1 MGKKLVIVES
11 PAKAKTINKILGK
24 DYIVKSSMGHIR
36 DLPVKSLGVDVKDG
50 FKPTYVMV
58 KTRKKVVDEL
68 KAAAKSCDAIY
79 LAPDPDRE
87 GEAIAWHLKEML
99 SKIKANAEKPFVRV
113 QYNEITPRAV
123 KAAFENPVELE
134 MPRVDAQQARRV
146 LDRIVG
152 YMVSPLLWRRVQ
164 RGLSAGRVQ
173 SVALRLVCEREQ
185 QIQEF
190 KPETFWVFG
199 ALVRKLIMPLEPF
212 SVKLAKIN
220 GEKAVIGNQTEADKV
235 RQELDGAALKV
246 AGVKTRN
253 IQRKPQPPFI
263 TSTLQQAASN
273 VFSFSPK
280 RTMGIAQKL
289 YEGVNLGQGPTG
301 LITYMRTDSV
311 SLSQDAITTC
321 RTYVEKTFGNEYLP
335 EKPNLYK
342 SRSGAQEAHEAIRP
356 TDVTLTPDKVR
367 KHLDAPEFKLY
378 QLIWQRFVGCQMTPA
393 KIEQRTI
400 EIEASP
406 KAAEGEA
413 AAYLF
418 TATASEVKFPGH
430 RKVTGE
436 KDKKKADSDELDVLP
451 AVTEGEPL
459 MCLELLSEEKQT
471 QPPSRYSEASLV
483 KALESNGVG
492 RPSTYASII
501 STLEQRKYVEIQK
514 RSLLPSGLGM
524 KTSALLVSDLGD
536 LFDVKFTAAMEE
548 SLDQI
553 EHGDV
558 DWTEMLAKFYEQFSK
573 WMEATKAPPAD
584 QDAVRRVV
592 DALDAVEEWAPP
604 VKRGKRT
611 YSDEKF
617 VKSIG
622 ETLEHEEK
630 QVSTRQFEALGRI
643 ACRYREKLP
652 VLADVLTANGLKA
665 LLDEP
670 LPEPPRESSIKKL
683 ELLLSLE
690 LDEGGRDFAQSLA
703 DQAKGGRR
711 LSPAQL
717 KALDR
722 MVLANSVKIEGFEGL
737 KESLDLVGQ
746 ELPEDNESPELIQ
759 LMSTVE
765 DWKPPVKRGKREFN
779 DETFFA
785 SLSQQLGARGYLS
798 DRQRAALKR
807 MIRRYREQVPTFE
820 EVAERLDLNA
830 KPKRS
835 FTGKGKAEAQP
846 VSEGDAS

>member
-24 DYIVKSSMGHIR
+24 DYIVKSSMGHVR
-36 DLPVKSLGVDVKDG
+36 DLPVKSLGVDVKNG

-68 KAAAKSCDAIY
+68 KAAAKTCDAIY

-99 SKIKANAEKPFVRV
+99 SKIKANADKPFVRV

-123 KAAFENPVELE
+123 KAAFENPTELE

-185 QIQEF
+185 QILDF

-199 ALVRKLIMPLEPF
+199 ALVRKLIAPMEPF
-212 SVKLAKIN
+212 AVKLAKIN
-220 GEKAVIGNQTEADKV
+220 GEKAVIANQAEAEKV
-235 RQELDGAALKV
+235 QQELDGAALKV
-246 AGVKTRN
+246 GAVKIRN
-253 IQRKPQPPFI
+253 VQRKPKPPFI

-289 YEGVNLGQGPTG
+289 YEGINLGEGPTG

-311 SLSQDAITTC
+311 SLSQDAIESC
-321 RTYVEKTFGNEYLP
+321 RGYVEKTFGGDYLP
-335 EKPNLYK
+335 EKPIVYK
-342 SRSGAQEAHEAIRP
+342 SRSSAQEAHEAIRP
-356 TDVTLTPDKVR
+356 TDVTITPDQVKG
-367 KHLDAPEFKLY
+367 HLDAPEFKLY

-393 KIEQRTI
+393 QIEQRTI
-400 EIEASP
+400 EIEAVPTAVS
-406 KAAEGEA
+406 EA
-413 AAYLF
+413 TAAYLF

-436 KDKKKADSDELDVLP
+436 KDKKKAESDELDVLP

-471 QPPSRYSEASLV
+471 QPPSRFSEASLV
-483 KALESNGVG
+483 KAMESNGVG
-492 RPSTYASII
+492 RPSTYASIL
-501 STLEQRKYVEIQK
+501 STLEHRKYVDIQK
-514 RSLLPSGLGM
+514 RSLLPTSLGM
-524 KTSALLVSDLGD
+524 KTSALLVADLGD
-536 LFDVKFTAAMEE
+536 LFDVKFTAAMEA
-548 SLDQI
+548 SLDEI
-553 EHGDV
+553 EQGKLV
-558 DWTEMLAKFYEQFSK
+558 WTDMIATFYEQFSK

-584 QDAVRRVV
+584 QAAVRNML
-592 DALDAVEEWAPP
+592 DALEAVEEWAPA

-617 VKSIG
+617 VTSIG
-622 ETLEHEEK
+622 ETLEHEKK

-643 ACRYREKLP
+643 ACRYREQVP
-652 VLADVLTANGLKA
+652 ALTQALTDNGLKA

-670 LPEPPRESSIKKL
+670 LPEPPRPASIQKL
-683 ELLLSLE
+683 ELLLALE
-690 LDEGGRDFAQSLA
+690 LDEGGRGFIESLS
-703 DQAKGGRR
+703 DQVKGGRR

-717 KALDR
+717 GAMDR
-722 MVLANSVKIEGFEGL
+722 MVLASASRIEGFEGMKDAL
-737 KESLDLVGQ
+737 ELTGQ
-746 ELPEDNESPELIQ
+746 ELPEDNESPELIE
-759 LMSTVE
+759 LMRTVE
-765 DWKPPVKRGKREFN
+765 TWNPPVKRGKREFN
-779 DETFFA
+779 DQTFFT
-785 SLSQQLGARGYLS
+785 SLDQQLSSRKYLS

-807 MIRRYREQVPTFE
+807 MIRRYREQIPTYDA
-820 EVAERLDLNA
+820 VAERLELNA
-830 KPKRS
+830 KPKKR
-835 FTGKGKAEAQP
+835 GGGEK
-846 VSEGDAS
+846 

>member
-24 DYIVKSSMGHIR
+24 DYIVKSSMGHVR
-36 DLPVKSLGVDVKDG
+36 DLPVKSLGVDVKNG
-50 FKPTYVMV
+50 FKPSYVMV

-68 KAAAKSCDAIY
+68 KAAAKLCDAIY

-99 SKIKANAEKPFVRV
+99 SGIKANADKPFVRV

-123 KAAFENPVELE
+123 KAAFENPTELE

-185 QIQEF
+185 QILDF

-220 GEKAVIGNQTEADKV
+220 GEKAVIGSQAEADKV
-235 RQELDGAALKV
+235 QRELDGATLKV
-246 AGVKTRN
+246 AAVKTRN
-253 IQRKPQPPFI
+253 IQRKPYPPFI

-273 VFSFSPK
+273 VCSFSPK

-311 SLSQDAITTC
+311 SLSQDALTSC
-321 RTYVEKTFGNEYLP
+321 RGYIEKTFGDAYLP
-335 EKPNLYK
+335 ENPNIYK

-356 TDVTLTPDKVR
+356 TDVTITPEIVK
-367 KHLDAPEFKLY
+367 KHVDAAEYKLY
-378 QLIWQRFVGCQMTPA
+378 RLIWQRFVGCQMTPA
-393 KIEQRTI
+393 KIEQRTV
-400 EIEASP
+400 EIEAAP
-406 KAAEGEA
+406 KEASGES

-436 KDKKKADSDELDVLP
+436 KDKKKDDSDELDVLP

-459 MCLELLSEEKQT
+459 MCVELLSEEKQT
-471 QPPSRYSEASLV
+471 QPPSRFSEASLV
-483 KALESNGVG
+483 KAMESNGVG

-501 STLEQRKYVEIQK
+501 STLEQRKYVDIQK
-514 RSLLPSGLGM
+514 RSLQPSSLGM
-524 KTSALLVSDLGD
+524 KTSALLVADLGE

-548 SLDQI
+548 SLDEI
-553 EHGDV
+553 EQGNV
-558 DWTEMLAKFYEQFSK
+558 VWTEMIAKFYEQFSK

-584 QDAVRRVV
+584 QDAVRHV
-592 DALDAVEEWAPP
+592 LDAFEAVKEWAPA

-617 VKSIG
+617 VTSIG
-622 ETLEHEEK
+622 ETLEHEKK

-643 ACRYREKLP
+643 ACRYREQVPALIQ
-652 VLADVLTANGLKA
+652 ALTDNGLKA

-670 LPEPPRESSIKKL
+670 LPEPPRPSSLKKL
-683 ELLLSLE
+683 ELLLALE
-690 LDEGGRDFAQSLA
+690 LDEGGASFAQSLE
-703 DQAKGGRR
+703 DQVKGGRR

-717 KALDR
+717 NALDR
-722 MVLANSVKIEGFEGL
+722 MMLSNSKRIENFEGM
-737 KESLDLVGQ
+737 KDDLGLAGQ
-746 ELPEDNESPELIQ
+746 ELPEDNESPELIA
-759 LMSTVE
+759 LMGAVE
-765 DWKPPVKRGKREFN
+765 TWNPPVKRGKREFN
-779 DETFFA
+779 DETFFT
-785 SLSQQLGARGYLS
+785 SLHQQLGSRGYLS

-807 MIRRYREQVPTFE
+807 MIRRYREQIPTFDD
-820 EVAERLDLNA
+820 VAERLDLNA
-830 KPKRS
+830 KPKRGGG
-835 FTGKGKAEAQP
+835 GKKAAAET
-846 VSEGDAS
+846 EG

>member
-24 DYIVKSSMGHIR
+24 DFVVKSSMGHVR
-36 DLPVKSLGVDVKDG
+36 DLPVKSLGVSVKDG
-50 FKPTYVMV
+50 FKPSYVLV

-68 KAAAKSCDAIY
+68 KAAAKTCDAIY

-87 GEAIAWHLKEML
+87 GEAIAWHLKEIL
-99 SKIKANAEKPFVRV
+99 SKAKANAEKPFYRV

-123 KAAFENPVELE
+123 KAAFDNPGALE

-152 YMVSPLLWRRVQ
+152 YMVSPHLWRRVQ

-185 QIQEF
+185 QILDF
-190 KPETFWVFG
+190 NPETYWVFG
-199 ALVRKLIMPLEPF
+199 ALVRKMIMPLEPF

-220 GEKAVIGNQTEADKV
+220 GEKAEIGSQAEADKV
-235 RQELDGAALKV
+235 NQDLNGAPMKV
-246 AGVKTRN
+246 SAIKIRNVK
-253 IQRKPQPPFI
+253 RKPYPPFI

-273 VFSFSPK
+273 VCSFSPK
-280 RTMGIAQKL
+280 RTMSIAQKL

-311 SLSQDAITTC
+311 SLSQDAINDC
-321 RTYVEKTFGNEYLP
+321 RNYVEKTFGKEYLP

-356 TDVTLTPDKVR
+356 TDVTRTPESVK
-367 KHLDAPEFKLY
+367 KHLDGPEFKLY
-378 QLIWQRFVGCQMTPA
+378 QLIWQRFVACQMTPA
-393 KIEQRTI
+393 QIQQRTI
-400 EIEASP
+400 EIEAAP
-406 KAAEGEA
+406 QAASEDTRS
-413 AAYLF
+413 YLF

-436 KDKKKADSDELDVLP
+436 KDKKKEGSDEIDVLP

-459 MCLELLSEEKQT
+459 ICLELLSEEKQT
-471 QPPSRYSEASLV
+471 KPPSRYSEASLV

-492 RPSTYASII
+492 RPSTYAQIL
-501 STLEQRKYVEIQK
+501 STLQQRKYVELQK
-514 RSLLPSGLGM
+514 RSLVPSSLGM
-524 KTSALLVSDLGD
+524 KTSALLVADLGE

-548 SLDQI
+548 RLDEI
-553 EHGDV
+553 ENGNME
-558 DWTEMLAKFYEQFSK
+558 WTEMLGGFYEKFSK

-584 QDAVRRVV
+584 VEGVRCM
-592 DALDAVEEWAPP
+592 LDVMTKVENWAPP

-611 YSDEKF
+611 YDDQKF
-617 VKSIG
+617 VKSI
-622 ETLEHEEK
+622 EDTLNDEEK
-630 QVSTRQFEALGRI
+630 EVSTRQFEALGRI
-643 ACRYREKLP
+643 AARYREEVPEIPQALK
-652 VLADVLTANGLKA
+652 DSGLGK

-670 LPEPPRESSIKKL
+670 LPEPPRESSGQKL
-683 ELLLSLE
+683 KLLLALE
-690 LDEGGRDFAQSLA
+690 LDEGGRKFAQSLA
-703 DQAKGGRR
+703 DQVEGGRR

-717 KALDR
+717 NALDR
-722 MVLANSVKIEGFEGL
+722 MMLANSARIENFEGM
-737 KESLDLVGQ
+737 KADLGLEGQ
-746 ELPEDNESPELIQ
+746 ELPEDNESPELIE
-759 LMSTVE
+759 LMTSVKE
-765 DWKPPVKRGKREFN
+765 WNPPVKRGKREFN

-785 SLSQQLGARGYLS
+785 SLQSQCSQRGYLS

-807 MIRRYREQVPTFE
+807 MIRRYREQIPTFE

-830 KPKRS
+830 KPKRQR
-835 FTGKGKAEAQP
+835 KG
-846 VSEGDAS
+846 